1 MAKDLYESRQMYQS
15 PLMLIIILPIIGVL
29 LILGIEF
36 GFKFYNVNKIET
48 VTKEVLTKML
58 ERESL
63 TTIDKKREFCKQ
75 EFKDRGYKNIKHMVL
90 IEVDDYYV
98 LVMYH
103 NYFSIVNTLLFQP
116 AKTAVARY
124 KGYYNEYNE
133 PVLERLDS
141 DEDED
146 QLLEQLDTNDEESIK
161 IN

>member
-1 MAKDLYESRQMYQS
+1 MAKDLYKSRQMYQS
-15 PLMLIIILPIIGVL
+15 PLMLIIILPIIGTL
-29 LILGIEF
+29 LLLGIEF
-36 GFKFYNVNKIET
+36 GFKIYNVNQIESD
-48 VTKEVLTKML
+48 TKEVLTKML

-63 TTIDKKREFCKQ
+63 TTYEKKRDFCYS
-75 EFKDRGYKNIKHMVL
+75 EFKELGYKNTKHMVL

-103 NYFSIVNTLLFQP
+103 NYFSIINTLLFQP

-133 PVLERLDS
+133 PVIEKLDS
-141 DEDED
+141 DEAED
-146 QLLEQLDTNDEESIK
+146 KLLEEMDQEDNTQIK

>member
-15 PLMLIIILPIIGVL
+15 PLMLVIILPIIGIL
-29 LILGIEF
+29 LIVGIEL
-36 GFKFYNVNKIET
+36 GFKFYNVNKIEN
-48 VTKEVLTKML
+48 VTKDVLTKML

-63 TTIDKKREFCKQ
+63 DTYEKKRNFCIQ
-75 EFKDRGYKNIKHMVL
+75 EFKDLGFKNTKHMVL

-103 NYFSIVNTLLFQP
+103 SYFSIINTLLFQP
-116 AKTAVARY
+116 AKQAVARY

-133 PVLERLDS
+133 PVLEKLDS

-146 QLLEQLDTNDEESIK
+146 QLLEQMDQEDSDKIK